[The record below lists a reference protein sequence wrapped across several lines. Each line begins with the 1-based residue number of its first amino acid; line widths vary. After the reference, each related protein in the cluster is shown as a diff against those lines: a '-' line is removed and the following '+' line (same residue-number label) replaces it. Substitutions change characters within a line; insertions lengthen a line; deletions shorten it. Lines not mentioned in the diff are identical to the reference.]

1 MIDKR
6 LKFIA
11 VVGPTATGKTDL
23 SLRLAEALGGEIV
36 CADSRTLYRKMDI
49 GTAKPTLKEQA
60 RVPHHLLDVLDP
72 GEYLSAPTFK
82 RLAEAA
88 ITDIASRGSVPL
100 LVGGSGLYAD
110 AVLFDYQFP
119 AEADPERRVRLEAMD
134 DQELLKLL
142 ATEDSRAYNQVDLAN
157 RRRVIRAIEIAGY
170 VPVKL
175 QKILPQAL
183 VLGIM
188 LNKEVVQHRIKNRIE
203 KMLEEGFIDEVT
215 MIGETFGWENSA
227 MNIIGY
233 RAFKNYVLGDK
244 TLSQAKSD
252 FAKADLALYK
262 KQVTWFKR
270 NSFIQWVNS
279 AEEAE
284 RLSIE
289 FLHEDV

>member
-60 RVPHHLLDVLDP
+60 RVPHHLIDVLDP
-72 GEYLSAPTFK
+72 GEYLSAAAFK

-88 ITDIASRGSVPL
+88 ITEIAGRGSVPL

-119 AEADPERRVRLEAMD
+119 AEADPERRVRLEALD
-134 DQELLKLL
+134 DKELLKLL
-142 ATEDSRAYNQVDLAN
+142 AAEDSLAYNRVDLAN

-183 VLGIM
+183 ALGIM
-188 LNKEVVQHRIKNRIE
+188 LNKEVVQQRIKNRIE

-215 MIGETFGWENSA
+215 TIGETFGWENSA

-244 TLSQAKSD
+244 TLSEAKSD

-289 FLHEDV
+289 FLHEDA